1 MPVGPHPYVSGT
13 PTFGEPPM
21 TVTHHELRS
30 WTAPGAQDAAQRTY
44 ASVRDALSDF
54 GELDGLDYD
63 VFLQGSYANHTNTR
77 GDSDVDI
84 VVMLKTTFMPETRLL
99 PAADLARYEASR
111 MPARVHADEFRSRVH
126 RALVARYGATAV
138 QSKDKCLK
146 IPKQGNRVDADVVP
160 CLQDRRY
167 TAYPAHGHPSFVE
180 GISIK
185 PLSGGRIVNY
195 PKEHISNGEAKNK
208 DTAQAYKPTVRQIKR
223 LRRFG
228 VDKGLITRDQAPGY
242 LLECMTFN
250 APASTFAGDEAVRVG
265 AVLRWLDQH
274 TAEELA
280 ARIRSCDKIHHL
292 FIDDPGG
299 HNQYTAKRTLATL
312 LGML

>member
-1 MPVGPHPYVSGT
+1 
-13 PTFGEPPM
+13 M
-21 TVTHHELRS
+21 TVTSTELRS

-44 ASVRDALSDF
+44 ASVRAALNGSPW
-54 GELDGLDYD
+54 LDGLDYE

-99 PAADLARYEASR
+99 PAADLVRYQASR
-111 MPARVHADEFRSRVH
+111 MPGTVHADEFRTRVH
-126 RALVARYGATAV
+126 RALVAHYGATAV
-138 QSKDKCLK
+138 ESKNKCLK
-146 IPKQGNRVDADVVP
+146 IAKHGNFVDADVVP
-160 CLQDRRY
+160 CLQHRRY
-167 TAYPAHGHPSFVE
+167 TSYPAYGYPSFVE
-180 GISIK
+180 GISIQ

-223 LRRFG
+223 LRRSG
-228 VDKGLITRDQAPGY
+228 VDKGLITPDQAPGY

-250 APASTFAGDEAVRVG
+250 APTSAFAGEEAARVG

-280 ARIRSCDKIHHL
+280 ARIWSCDKIHHL
-292 FIDDPGG
+292 FMDDPGG